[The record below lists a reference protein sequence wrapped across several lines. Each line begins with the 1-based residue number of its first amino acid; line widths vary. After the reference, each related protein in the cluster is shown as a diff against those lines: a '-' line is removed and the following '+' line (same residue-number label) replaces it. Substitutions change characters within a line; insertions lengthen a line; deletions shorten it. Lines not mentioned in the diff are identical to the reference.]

1 MKYRIEE
8 LETAAHEKKDWR
20 FMIHTALGW
29 AYLNS
34 LEAGND
40 LPNFGDVIWEKDIPE
55 ILAGCRKYGI
65 KEFTI
70 SSTFSGLINTVA
82 EFEKNGCHL
91 DGLVRI
97 KGHKDIW
104 TKERE
109 IIPAFKMTVN

>member
-1 MKYRIEE
+1 
-8 LETAAHEKKDWR
+8 
-20 FMIHTALGW
+20 MIHTTLGW
-29 AYLNS
+29 AYFKS

-40 LPNFGDVIWEKDIPE
+40 LPDFNDVIWEKDIPE

-70 SSTFSGLINTVA
+70 SSTFSGLTKTIA
-82 EFEKNGCHL
+82 ALEDAGCHL

-97 KGHKDIW
+97 KGHKDVW
-104 TKERE
+104 TGERE